1 MNDPKPA
8 ENGVA
13 AVAERWLLL
22 IHQMPTNPAYARV
35 KVWRRLQALGA
46 VAVKSTVY
54 VLPAN
59 EQTNEDFVWVLREIV
74 ASGGEA
80 LICEAKLIDGLSDQ
94 EVRAIFNAARDDDY
108 AALAKETRELDEV
121 LKQDPTGTVE
131 VKSRLPKLKAK
142 AAKLLA
148 LDFFG
153 ANGRETL
160 DGLLGALETK
170 LQGDDKMEVDGATQA
185 ANDRKI
191 LKGRIWVT
199 RQDVHVDRIA
209 SAWLIRRFIDPD
221 AQFKFVAAKGY
232 QPKPEE
238 LRFDMFEA
246 EFTHEGDRCT
256 FEVLMA
262 QVEQNDPAI
271 AAIAEIVHDI
281 DLKDEK
287 FGREEASG
295 VSSLIIGLT
304 KTHKEDEQRLIRGA
318 ALFDDLYESFRKKRR

>member
-1 MNDPKPA
+1 MDDAKPL
-8 ENGVA
+8 NSDA
-13 AVAERWLLL
+13 AAAAERWLLL

-59 EQTNEDFVWVLREIV
+59 EQTREDFVWLLREII
-74 ASGGEA
+74 ASEGEA

-94 EVRAIFNAARDDDY
+94 EVRAIFNAARDADY

-121 LKQDPTGTVE
+121 LRRDPAGAAE
-131 VKSRLPKLKAK
+131 IKGRLAKLKAK
-142 AAKLLA
+142 AAKLVA

-153 ANGRETL
+153 ASGRETL
-160 DGLLGALETK
+160 DGLLSALETK
-170 LQGDDKMEVDGATQA
+170 FHGDAKMEVDAAPRA
-185 ANDRKI
+185 ANDREV

-209 SAWLIRRFIDPD
+209 CAWLIRRFIDPD
-221 AQFKFVAAKGY
+221 AQFKFVASKDY
-232 QPKPEE
+232 QPEPDE

-262 QVEQNDPAI
+262 KTEQNDPAI
-271 AAIAEIVHDI
+271 AAVAEIVHDI

-295 VSSLIIGLT
+295 VRSLIVGLT
-304 KTHKEDEQRLIRGA
+304 KTHKEDEQRLVRGA
-318 ALFDDLYESFRKKRR
+318 ALFDDLYESFSKKRR

>member
-1 MNDPKPA
+1 MDDAKPLNND
-8 ENGVA
+8 A
-13 AVAERWLLL
+13 AATAERWLLL

-59 EQTNEDFVWVLREIV
+59 EQTREDFVWLLREII
-74 ASGGEA
+74 ASEGEA

-94 EVRAIFNAARDDDY
+94 EVRAIFNAARDADY

-121 LKQDPTGTVE
+121 LRQDPAGAAE
-131 VKSRLPKLKAK
+131 IKGRLAKLKAK
-142 AAKLLA
+142 AAKLVA

-160 DGLLGALETK
+160 DGLLSALETK
-170 LQGDDKMEVDGATQA
+170 FQGDAKMEVDAAPRA
-185 ANDRKI
+185 ANDHET

-209 SAWLIRRFIDPD
+209 CAWLIRRFIDPD

-232 QPKPEE
+232 QPKPDE

-262 QVEQNDPAI
+262 KIEQNDPAI
-271 AAIAEIVHDI
+271 AAIAEVVHDI

-295 VSSLIIGLT
+295 VRSLIVGLT
-304 KTHKEDEQRLIRGA
+304 KTHKEDEQRLVRGA